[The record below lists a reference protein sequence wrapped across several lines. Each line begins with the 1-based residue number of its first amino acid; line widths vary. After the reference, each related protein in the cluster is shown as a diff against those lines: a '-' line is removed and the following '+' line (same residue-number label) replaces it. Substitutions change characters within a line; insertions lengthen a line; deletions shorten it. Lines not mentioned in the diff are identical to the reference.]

1 MAFYRT
7 LGPIT
12 FTNGNTVVAYK
23 EPGLVV
29 WLTEEQADEL
39 AGLIE
44 EVDAHHAPPN
54 SPPLGTPSGGN
65 LGNCV
70 GYPSSQLVGLLD
82 NAQLAHKAIT
92 VCGTDVEL
100 GGSITRDQITGMGS
114 NGLVKRSGANTYQPA
129 VAGTDF
135 QAPLQSPV
143 LNTQTVKTAHYTAA
157 ASELVPVS
165 ASSGAINVTLP
176 TAPVDGTRV
185 AVKKI
190 DSSANVV
197 NILTGGSD
205 VINESGVTSLSLSAK
220 YQVAVLQYFAASTV
234 WYVVST
240 DVSTTAAGKVDKD
253 SLVVNVK
260 DHGAVGD
267 GSTDD
272 ASAINACINAAAAG
286 STIFFPASTYAIT
299 APLVLRPDLKYVGG
313 GHAHSGT
320 AAVIKQKNSANITNG
335 AGLTGLAVANA
346 WYTNAAFCDNP
357 IRIENLRFDGNK
369 ANNASSTACGVV
381 LTSYRSW
388 IVDCEII
395 NTPKD
400 GIRLT
405 DTTANGSNVVGN
417 SCVENRILNCHIDNV
432 GGDGVRNISG
442 NGNSN
447 TDGYLIDCII
457 SNVTGSGINLGRA
470 AGWQIRSNHLYTIG
484 VHGIVADKSY
494 GAVIADNYVEDFGGQ
509 ATAAAYYAGIAVT
522 QLDGRQSSV
531 TGNYVGCYESSASV
545 GGYQYIVISSA
556 YGTTDSHVVNSG
568 NKIHGPASPTNKGIA
583 FIYVASGG
591 GGRSVIYDT
600 SNDVVNVNSPLYN
613 DGSALVRSSNQ
624 AKLFTETYTP
634 QGSASDFANI
644 QAIIDTWAATN
655 LPGVIRIAAGTATLS
670 STGTNL
676 PGALRIPAN
685 KPSLIIEGSGED
697 ATKFQLSRSVPRLF
711 DLYGTGSGNAFN
723 NITLRNFSL
732 DGNNVS
738 YTSIATGVTVTS
750 DTTLVAG
757 QFTAVPVNS
766 NTPFVNAGTNWC
778 SAPTSNTGTSAGSFM
793 LYSLTGGTT
802 INLYN
807 ATGSNKTIKSG
818 DSLTGYLYD
827 HVLFGNMHV
836 GSTSGT
842 GQSVSGIRLENI
854 TVTNVPTL
862 ATSGLTAY
870 TPSIRFGIYIQPGAG
885 GSVTDVVCRNVRI
898 YGGECGFYVVGNFG
912 TFMDNIVLDSCL
924 HDTGIVPTYAY
935 ASANYVIGFNS
946 WVNRV
951 DVRNCRGYGSG
962 DVGLEIDQPISAS
975 ATGCRMFNAYD
986 ANFYVTNFAPP
997 ADSISGPPTA
1007 TLSGSINSS
1016 VTSATINAF
1025 PTTLAHEGYAVIDSE
1040 IVAYSRASSTSLT
1053 LIRGLDS
1060 STAASHS
1067 SGATV
1072 TFVQARRQSMKFIDC
1087 QAINTGPAGIG
1098 WWYNTNSFLPIPA
1111 IDMNNC
1117 TVTNTV
1123 TDLTKSAGVMA
1134 TGNIVGC
1141 TMVDCNIIAN
1151 LNNTTSQA
1159 VAYSPVFLRRPGLSG
1174 ATTAQNNAADVL
1186 FRNTKVTMSGSVASS
1201 SANLYGAWLAD
1212 GWWNVAGDLT
1222 VRNNAVGPAA
1232 GGTGGMFISG
1242 TSQLAYIQ
1250 QARPL
1255 IIFESTSSSDSI
1267 PQVFYMS
1274 AASIMDRVDLSLDL
1288 SQAYMST
1295 NQLPWNIPSGLR
1307 DQFFVKDVAPPRLA
1321 TGGNAS
1327 NPAKIKDVTATP
1339 YSARLA
1345 DRVDRINVASASVV
1359 NLPATNTGNALAIPR
1374 PGAGALKTVKDVSGA
1389 AATYPITINA
1399 AGGETIDGAASVV
1412 INRNY
1417 GHIELVSNGTG
1428 WNVIGSGPNPPA
1440 VFEATDQGY
1449 IAWAFDPALS
1459 YNGNAPTA
1467 GLVYVTAVPVRRS
1480 GTVTNVI
1487 NCVGVAGSG
1496 LTSGQNFAALYNSAG
1511 TLLSQTA
1518 DQTTAWAST
1527 GIKTMAL
1534 AAAQAVTPGIYYV
1547 AMWSNGTTPPK
1558 FLETITTV
1566 YGGALINGT
1575 PVRFGTANAS
1585 VTTTAPGTLSGPT
1598 AGAIGF
1604 WAALS

>member
-29 WLTEEQADEL
+29 WLTEEQAESL

-54 SPPLGTPSGGN
+54 SPPLGTPSAGN

-70 GYPSSQLVGLLD
+70 GYPSSQLVGLID
-82 NAQLAHKAIT
+82 NAQLAHKSIT
-92 VCGTDVEL
+92 IGGVSTDL
-100 GGSITRDQITGMGS
+100 GGAVTRDQITGVAS
-114 NGLVKRSGANTYQPA
+114 NGLVKRSAANTYEAA

-135 QAPLQSPV
+135 QGPLQSPV

-157 ASELVPVS
+157 VSELIPVS
-165 ASSGAINVTLP
+165 AAGGAINVTLP
-176 TAPVDGTRV
+176 AVPADKSRV
-185 AVKKI
+185 AVKKV
-190 DSSANVV
+190 DSSVNAV

-205 VINESGVTSLSLSAK
+205 VIDTAGKTSIPLALQ
-220 YQVAVLQYFAASTV
+220 YQSAVLQYFA
-234 WYVVST
+234 
-240 DVSTTAAGKVDKD
+240 D
-253 SLVVNVK
+253 S
-260 DHGAVGD
+260 A
-267 GSTDD
+267 TW
-272 ASAINACINAAAAG
+272 
-286 STIFFPASTYAIT
+286 YAI
-299 APLVLRPDLKYVGG
+299 
-313 GHAHSGT
+313 
-320 AAVIKQKNSANITNG
+320 SAD
-335 AGLTGLAVANA
+335 AQVA
-346 WYTNAAFCDNP
+346 
-357 IRIENLRFDGNK
+357 
-369 ANNASSTACGVV
+369 
-381 LTSYRSW
+381 
-388 IVDCEII
+388 
-395 NTPKD
+395 
-400 GIRLT
+400 
-405 DTTANGSNVVGN
+405 
-417 SCVENRILNCHIDNV
+417 
-432 GGDGVRNISG
+432 
-442 NGNSN
+442 
-447 TDGYLIDCII
+447 
-457 SNVTGSGINLGRA
+457 
-470 AGWQIRSNHLYTIG
+470 
-484 VHGIVADKSY
+484 
-494 GAVIADNYVEDFGGQ
+494 
-509 ATAAAYYAGIAVT
+509 
-522 QLDGRQSSV
+522 QLDARYAPKSLW
-531 TGNYVGCYESSASV
+531 TY
-545 GGYQYIVISSA
+545 
-556 YGTTDSHVVNSG
+556 
-568 NKIHGPASPTNKGIA
+568 
-583 FIYVASGG
+583 
-591 GGRSVIYDT
+591 
-600 SNDVVNVNSPLYN
+600 
-613 DGSALVRSSNQ
+613 
-624 AKLFTETYTP
+624 TYTP
-634 QGSASDFANI
+634 LGTSADFANI
-644 QAIIDTWAATN
+644 QAVIDAWAATN
-655 LPGVIRIAAGTATLS
+655 LPGVIRIAAGTATLAA
-670 STGTNL
+670 TGTNL

-685 KPSLIIEGSGED
+685 KPSLIIEGSGQD

-738 YTSIATGVTVTS
+738 YASIATGVTVTA

-802 INLYN
+802 VNLYN

-862 ATSGLTAY
+862 GTAGLTAY

-924 HDTGIVPTYAY
+924 HDTGITPTYAY

-1072 TFVQARRQSMKFIDC
+1072 TFIQARRQSMKFIDC

-1134 TGNIVGC
+1134 TGNVVGC
-1141 TMVDCNIIAN
+1141 SMVDCNIIAN

-1159 VAYSPVFLRRPGLSG
+1159 VAYSPIFLRRPGLSG

-1222 VRNNAVGPAA
+1222 VRNNAIGPAA

-1250 QARPL
+1250 QAKPL
-1255 IIFESTSSSDSI
+1255 IIFESTSSSDALS
-1267 PQVFYMS
+1267 QVFCMS

-1307 DQFFVKDVAPPRLA
+1307 DQFFVKDVVPPRLA
-1321 TGGNAS
+1321 TGANAS
-1327 NPAKIKDVTATP
+1327 NPFKVKDVTVTP
-1339 YSARLA
+1339 YAARL
-1345 DRVDRINVASASVV
+1345 VDRIIRVNYAGAAVV
-1359 NLPATNTGNALAIPR
+1359 NLPATNSGNALAIPR
-1374 PGAGALKTVKDVSGA
+1374 PGAGASVTVKDISGA
-1389 AATYPITINA
+1389 AATNNITINA
-1399 AGGETIDGAASVV
+1399 AAGETIDGSASVV
-1412 INRNY
+1412 INKNY
-1417 GHIELVSNGTG
+1417 GHLELVSNGTG
-1428 WNVIGSGPNPPA
+1428 WNIVGSGPNAPA

-1449 IAWAFDPALS
+1449 ISWAFDPGMS
-1459 YNGNAPTA
+1459 YNGNAPSA
-1467 GLVYVTAVPVRRS
+1467 GVVYVTAVPIRRS
-1480 GTVTNVI
+1480 CTITNVI

-1534 AAAQAVTPGIYYV
+1534 GAAQAVTPGIYYV
-1547 AMWSNGTTPPK
+1547 AVWSNGTTPPK

-1575 PVRFGTANAS
+1575 PVRFGTGQGS
-1585 VTTTAPGTLSGPT
+1585 VTTTAPSTLSGPT

-1604 WAALS
+1604 WAAVS